1 MQPAEYAH
9 MAGVE
14 ERHWW
19 FRARLSV
26 VRAVLRRY
34 VPPGGKGLDCS
45 CGTGMTLRRLPGYV
59 QMGADL
65 SSLALGHCRHSGL
78 RRLMLADLTHVPLSD
93 AVLDLV
99 TCLDTLEHIEDD
111 VAALAEIHR
120 VLRPGGHVL
129 VTVPA
134 HPFLFSAHD
143 RALHHVRRYRRA
155 ELKQKILATGFKLR
169 RFTYINSALFPL
181 VALVRTLRPDRGDA
195 ASDTQGVP
203 FALLN
208 AALYLA
214 FSAERLPLAVMNLP
228 VGVSLLA
235 LAQREAQ

>member
-1 MQPAEYAH
+1 MHPAEYAH
-9 MAGVE
+9 MAEVE

-19 FRARLSV
+19 FRARLAV
-26 VRAVLRRY
+26 VRAMLRRY
-34 VPPGGKGLDCS
+34 VPTGGKGLDCS
-45 CGTGMTLRRLPGYV
+45 CGTGMTLRRLPAYV
-59 QMGADL
+59 QAGADL
-65 SSLALGHCRHSGL
+65 SSLALGHGKSSGL
-78 RRLMLADLTHVPLSD
+78 QRLMRADLTHVPLSD
-93 AVLDLV
+93 GALDLV
-99 TCLDTLEHIEDD
+99 TCLDTLEHIDDD

-120 VLRPGGHVL
+120 ILKPGGHGL
-129 VTVPA
+129 FTVPA

-155 ELKQKILATGFKLR
+155 EFKQKILAAGFKLR
-169 RFTYINSALFPL
+169 RFTYINSVLFPL
-181 VALVRTLRPDRGDA
+181 VALVRLLRPDRGQA

-203 FALLN
+203 FAPLN

-235 LAQREAQ
+235 LATRQAP

>member
-1 MQPAEYAH
+1 MQAAEYQH

-19 FRARLSV
+19 FRARLAV
-26 VRAVLRRY
+26 VRSVLRRH
-34 VPPGGKGLDCS
+34 VPQGGRGLDCS

-59 QMGADL
+59 QIGADL
-65 SSLALGHCRHSGL
+65 SPLALAHCRSSGL
-78 RRLMLADLTHVPLSD
+78 QRLMRADLTRIPLPGG
-93 AVLDLV
+93 ALDLV

-111 VAALAEIHR
+111 VGALAEVFR
-120 VLRPGGHVL
+120 VLKPGGHAL
-129 VTVPA
+129 FTVPA

-143 RALHHVRRYRRA
+143 RALHHVRRYQKA
-155 ELKQKILATGFKLR
+155 ELREKIVAAGFKVR

-181 VALVRTLRPDRGDA
+181 VALVRKLRPDRGEA

-203 FALLN
+203 FAPVN

-214 FSAERLPLAVMNLP
+214 FALERLPLAIMNLP
-228 VGVSLLA
+228 MGVSLLA
-235 LAQREAQ
+235 LVQRST